1 MATRKRISWT
11 MATLRLHN
19 EKIQH
24 RSWCWIFC
32 RDRPPDG
39 PLFRIEAIICP
50 HIGILVYICPY
61 FLIILFTT
69 NNVVVGTVLPNI
81 ASIFLVA
88 KSLECAYE
96 TGYLGIIRL
105 ANICNV
111 RSDLNEKMN
120 VIRHNYVF
128 IQNKAIV
135 KMTHIL

>member
-1 MATRKRISWT
+1 MPI
-11 MATLRLHN
+11 
-19 EKIQH
+19 
-24 RSWCWIFC
+24 
-32 RDRPPDG
+32 
-39 PLFRIEAIICP
+39 
-50 HIGILVYICPY
+50 

-128 IQNKAIV
+128 FQNKAIV